1 MSRKVCEQDL
11 QTRASLEEIYGYLR
25 TINSHLWRQ
34 LRLGVLSG
42 CHALLYTVVLGE
54 LGEKLGW
61 RDVNRK
67 AVAALHRFRTAATE
81 SERCASLQDALKYV
95 SQKLSIA
102 NYAGLQKA
110 EILERNEDEAVSE
123 SEAELVRLSGRL
135 RFLSHW
141 WQSRG
146 GQEGFRE
153 MGVYPYEP
161 RLGRGRRSGK
171 DRRKYQDSN
180 YAGPERR
187 GDSNRRSGPGRRRS
201 WTEDDTACIP
211 NRLLPDWNQ

>member
-1 MSRKVCEQDL
+1 VSRKACEQDL
-11 QTRASLEEIYGYLR
+11 QTRASLEEIYVYLR
-25 TINSHLWRQ
+25 KINSHLWRQ

-42 CHALLYTVVLGE
+42 CHALLYTVVVSE

-67 AVAALHRFRTAATE
+67 AVAALHRFKTATAE
-81 SERCASLQDALKYV
+81 SERCASLQDALKCV

-102 NYAGLQKA
+102 RYAGLQKA
-110 EILERNEDEAVSE
+110 GTLEPNEQVAISE
-123 SEAELVRLSGRL
+123 SEAELVRLSRLL

-141 WQSRG
+141 WHSRG

-153 MGVYPYEP
+153 VGVYPYER

-171 DRRKYQDSN
+171 DRRKYQDAN
-180 YAGPERR
+180 YAGAERR
-187 GDSNRRSGPGRRRS
+187 GDRNRRSGRGRRRN
-201 WTEDDTACIP
+201 WTEEDTACIP